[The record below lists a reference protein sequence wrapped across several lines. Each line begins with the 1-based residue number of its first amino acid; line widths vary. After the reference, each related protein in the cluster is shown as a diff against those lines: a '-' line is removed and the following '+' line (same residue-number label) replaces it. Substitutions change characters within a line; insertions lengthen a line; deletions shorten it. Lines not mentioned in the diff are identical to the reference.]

1 MLAAGRRPDAI
12 ASAAAAVAGSKSD
25 QTPSSAHHAA
35 HLHRVQQP
43 FIIGATA
50 DVVGSIREACD
61 QAGMD
66 HVLTKPVRLM
76 EVRHVCQH
84 WGGMALQQ
92 ERDLLQQQ
100 RVMLQQD
107 ESPLFE
113 P

>member
-1 MLAAGRRPDAI
+1 MLAAGRRPDSIDSAVTI
-12 ASAAAAVAGSKSD
+12 AAAGSKSD
-25 QTPSSAHHAA
+25 QDHHAA